1 MGTSDEPAGEIVID
15 TGEEP
20 GFCQSKEEASGGEA
34 GEVMYQAHSH
44 HDDPPQDHGDSE
56 KPLGAED
63 LEHDIGGRLEE
74 GVGDEEE
81 RESGIVLV
89 G

>member
-1 MGTSDEPAGEIVID
+1 MH
-15 TGEEP
+15 
-20 GFCQSKEEASGGEA
+20 
-34 GEVMYQAHSH
+34 QAHCY
-44 HDDPPQDHGDSE
+44 HDNAPQDHGDSE

-81 RESGIVLV
+81 RERGIVLV